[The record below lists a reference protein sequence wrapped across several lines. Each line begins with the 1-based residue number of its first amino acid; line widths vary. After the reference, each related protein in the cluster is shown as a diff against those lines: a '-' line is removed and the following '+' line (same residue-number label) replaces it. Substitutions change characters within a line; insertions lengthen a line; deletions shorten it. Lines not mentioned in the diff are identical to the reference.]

1 MTSLLGVGKSLTF
14 FYSVRAVSEPGLVC
28 GPQCLLTIIMI
39 DGQAV
44 CGPLALGMHP
54 CRGGGGGKNAKR
66 EQGRQSNLY
75 KPKTGTQTFI

>member
-1 MTSLLGVGKSLTF
+1 MTSLLGMGKSLTF
-14 FYSVRAVSEPGLVC
+14 FYSVAAVSEPGPVC

-54 CRGGGGGKNAKR
+54 CRGGGVNYASR

-75 KPKTGTQTFI
+75 KPQVGTQTFI